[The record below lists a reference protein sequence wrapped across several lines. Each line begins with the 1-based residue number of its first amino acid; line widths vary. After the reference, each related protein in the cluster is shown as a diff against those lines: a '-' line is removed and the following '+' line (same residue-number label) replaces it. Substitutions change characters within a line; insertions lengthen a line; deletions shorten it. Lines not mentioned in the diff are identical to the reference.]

1 MAGPLGVLAA
11 GPTATTTEVEDVDDR
26 PPLGCWRQDPAAA
39 TTEVEDIDG
48 GPPGGTGGRSGSA
61 HH

>member
-11 GPTATTTEVEDVDDR
+11 GPAAATTEVEDVDDM

-48 GPPGGTGGRSGSA
+48 GPPGGTSGRSDSA